1 MNSFGDEM
9 ESGATR
15 HGDWG
20 ADVVSQ
26 DKDIGV
32 IGRIFAPPT
41 FPLLVGP
48 GARIGPNMLRP
59 RMYAPT
65 FSKLRAA
72 KSSSTPVLPPFAA
85 VHLFEGAGG
94 EEPSEDFFSA
104 EAEGRFKGLVG
115 AGAETVEGERE
126 GSDFGFRHLGGWTVV
141 GRFGFSVLYG
151 RCGLGR
157 EGLRYAIEEMT
168 ELRLLAVNPAGL

>member
-1 MNSFGDEM
+1 M

-48 GARIGPNMLRP
+48 GAADRAEHVTAEDVRSDIFEAP
-59 RMYAPT
+59 RREVVVN
-65 FSKLRAA
+65 SRAA
-72 KSSSTPVLPPFAA
+72 AFAA